1 MSSVD
6 RSLPGMPVP
15 AFAYPDRHDGRV
27 FVRHTGM
34 DGKPSK
40 RTIGYLTDST
50 PGEEKMVPNRY
61 FREQATARA

>member
-50 PGEEKMVPNRY
+50 PGEEKMVP
-61 FREQATARA
+61 TARA